1 MCCCKLNRMK
11 KTGIVA
17 LFFLIYAGLQTAS
30 AQYYFYDNSSL
41 SSPVVFELGGSVGSM
56 NCLTDIGG
64 KQGLGKP
71 FLKDLNFGKMKLSG
85 GIFLSASYNEAIT
98 LRLEGTWGG
107 IRAYD
112 SILADVKSSTN
123 GRYERNLSFRSRI
136 SEISAIAEIHPLFLF
151 VNWSYRDMDPPR
163 ISPYLLGGVGFFSFN
178 PQAKNRDG
186 KYVDLQPLSLEGQG
200 FRSYPD
206 RQPYKLSQIN
216 FPVGF
221 GVRYELSG
229 AFNLRAEVVHRIVN
243 TDYLDDVST
252 RYIDPLLFST
262 EGGLSGNQL
271 RDAIDLS
278 SNDRNN
284 PGGPT
289 GEFRKTSGGIRGNP
303 KNNDSFFSINFKIG
317 YNFGRQSR

>member
-1 MCCCKLNRMK
+1 MYVMK
-11 KTGIVA
+11 KAA
-17 LFFLIYAGLQTAS
+17 LFTLGILLFAGVQRAA
-30 AQYYFYDNSSL
+30 AQYYFYDNYSFN
-41 SSPVVFELGGSVGSM
+41 SPVVFELGGTVGSM

-64 KQGLGKP
+64 KQGPGKP
-71 FLKDLNFGKMKLSG
+71 FLKDLNFGKMRVSG
-85 GIFLSASYNEAIT
+85 GLYLSATYNDALTI
-98 LRLEGTWGG
+98 RLEGTWGG

-112 SILADVKSSTN
+112 SILENVKASTS
-123 GRYERNLSFRSRI
+123 GRYERNLSFRSKI

-151 VNWSYRDMDPPR
+151 VNWSMREQDPPR

-206 RQPYKLSQIN
+206 RKPYKLSQIN

-229 AFNLRAEVVHRIVN
+229 AFNIRAEVVHRIVN

-252 RYIDPLLFST
+252 RYVDPVLFST
-262 EGGLSGNQL
+262 EGGLTGNQL

-278 SNDRNN
+278 SNDRHN

-289 GEFRKTSGGIRGNP
+289 GVFRKTSGGIRGNP
-303 KNNDSFFSINFKIG
+303 RDNDSYFTVNFKLG
-317 YNFGRQSR
+317 YVFGRMSR